1 MSAVAFEVECQKTK
15 PGEAVFVV
23 GGPALLGGWDTGKA
37 LPLTTDEQRFPKW
50 GLDKP
55 LRLPEEEGEIEYKF
69 VVQQASRS
77 GKATWEEIPGNRK
90 VALVPGKVVTT
101 SSVWDKA
108 GSTNL
113 AQSDLEEEMGA
124 RPSQTVERLTAPAAA
139 EVVDTNRHIV
149 EQLDA
154 REPMRK
160 NFSQSLL
167 CLDVDEDEPFDDT
180 QPIVALCKSEVHERI
195 VEQEPAPEPS
205 GPRATVSLKHIS
217 SFSALTEMADA
228 IEKEEVRKTRKR
240 ESAYEP
246 FNVEV
251 PIVIVTSEVAPY
263 SKTGGLGLVAA
274 SYSYEFPRKGHRTM
288 VVSPKYKHY
297 DGISFVCETKVIVSG
312 REEVVKFWHKY
323 EVTGDGKGCDYVFV
337 GHDTIERQG
346 GLYNGDDGREYPD
359 NLFRFTLLSMAAMEA
374 PLILNLGGKG
384 TYGDKVL
391 FLANDWQAGLVPF
404 YLCHKYRRNGCY
416 TQSRAIYVVH
426 NLGYQGQYPHVSACH
441 FFGCEQ
447 HMAADLAFGDCIN
460 LSKAAIINADRVLTV
475 SPNYT
480 KEIQTPQGGFRLEDF
495 VRAKGDALRLGGI
508 LNGIDD
514 VWNPETDKD
523 LHAKYSIDDFVA
535 GKAANKA
542 AIQQQL
548 GLFEDPKVVLI
559 GFVGRLT
566 WQKGVDVMVQIINW
580 LMEDAGN
587 GVTGRCQIVMMG
599 NGEKQYAD
607 ALRWAEDTYKGRVC
621 GYVGFDPK
629 VEHLLMG
636 GCDLFLMPSRY
647 EPCGLPQMYSQRY
660 GTLPIVHATGGLV
673 DSVKDISAGYETAT
687 GFHMTPM
694 SKEKM
699 QEVVY
704 VAAELYLKHTDDF
717 RKMQRNAMSED
728 FYWPQAM
735 DEYEKAIDTTLYD
748 APVAR

>member
-1 MSAVAFEVECQKTK
+1 MSVAVFEVDCQRTK

-23 GGPALLGGWDTGKA
+23 GSASALGGWDASQAAQLSTSPKTFPRWSTGK
-37 LPLTTDEQRFPKW
+37 PLSFPAA
-50 GLDKP
+50 
-55 LRLPEEEGEIEYKF
+55 EVEVEYKF
-69 VVQQASRS
+69 IIQQATRM
-77 GKATWEEIPGNRK
+77 GKATWEEFPGNRK
-90 VALVPGKVVTT
+90 LSLCPGKLVTAC
-101 SSVWDKA
+101 SVWDRADGTK
-108 GSTNL
+108 L
-113 AQSDLEEEMGA
+113 ALEHVSDDMGDVGQPQAVTRQNTATA
-124 RPSQTVERLTAPAAA
+124 RLIA
-139 EVVDTNRHIV
+139 
-149 EQLDA
+149 EQLEA

-167 CLDVDEDEPFDDT
+167 CLDSSDDDGT
-180 QPIVALCKSEVHERI
+180 IDDAQPIIALCRSTVQDQAQAQ
-195 VEQEPAPEPS
+195 VAAEPPTPT
-205 GPRATVSLKHIS
+205 PRASVSLKHIG
-217 SFSALTEMADA
+217 SFSALTEMAGA
-228 IEKEEVRKTRKR
+228 IEKAEARKTRKR
-240 ESAYEP
+240 ESTYQP
-246 FNVEV
+246 YNVNV
-251 PIVIVTSEVAPY
+251 PVVIVTSEVAPY

-288 VVSPKYKHY
+288 VVSPKYKHFE
-297 DGISFVCETKVIVSG
+297 GISWVGEAKVWVNG
-312 REEVVKFWHKY
+312 REEAVRYWHKF
-323 EVTGDGKGCDYVFV
+323 ESSGDGKGCDFIFV
-337 GHDTIERQG
+337 DHPAIERQG
-346 GLYNGDDGREYPD
+346 GLYNADDGREYPD
-359 NLFRFTLLSMAAMEA
+359 NLFRFTLLSAAAMEA
-374 PLILNLGGKG
+374 PLLLDIGGRGK
-384 TYGDKVL
+384 YGDKVL

-416 TQSRAIYVVH
+416 SQSRAIYVVH
-426 NLGYQGQYPHVSACH
+426 NLGYQGQYPHVQACH

-447 HMAADLAFGDCIN
+447 HMATDLELGDCVN
-460 LSKAAIINADRVLTV
+460 LSKAALINADRVLTV

-480 KEIQTPQGGFRLEDF
+480 KEIQTPEGGFRLEHI

-523 LHAKYSIDDFVA
+523 LHTKYSLDDFET
-535 GKAANKA
+535 GKAANKLA
-542 AIQQQL
+542 LQRQL
-548 GLFEDPKVVLI
+548 GLYEDPGAVLI

-566 WQKGVDVMVQIINW
+566 WQKGVDVMVQIISW
-580 LMEDAGN
+580 LMEDTGN

-599 NGEKQYAD
+599 NGERQYAD
-607 ALRWAEDTYKGRVC
+607 ALRWAEGTFRGRAC

-636 GCDLFLMPSRY
+636 AADLFLMPSRY

-673 DSVKDISAGYETAT
+673 DSVKDVSFGTGEAT
-687 GFHMTPM
+687 GFHIWPL

-704 VAAELYLKHTDDF
+704 KAVELCLKYPGEF

-748 APVAR
+748 PPVMR